1 MAGLPDAKI
10 DIVRTLVAGA
20 PDKVISGLRNALA
33 AAEGDTALAGVRRV
47 VEAEVAERNLR
58 NKALQPV
65 APLFI
70 DRRGDP
76 DRLAFPPRALPMLWR
91 GLRDVAA
98 EDVATAAL
106 AMADYEPGVTS
117 NEAFDPAGHYG
128 CAGRHRDRP
137 TGGRRSVAHLPGHV
151 AGRAP
156 SDGETPRLDQPYD
169 AGTGGRCAAGLS

>member
-1 MAGLPDAKI
+1 MRPLGALSQRAGLPDAKI

-117 NEAFDPAGHYG
+117 NEAFDRLTARLVEELE
-128 CAGRHRDRP
+128 ARTQRDIMAALDVIETDRP
-137 TGGRRSVAHLPGHV
+137 GGGAALRNANQDPPPAPG
-151 AGRAP
+151 
-156 SDGETPRLDQPYD
+156 
-169 AGTGGRCAAGLS
+169 